1 MKIIGYNLNG
11 IRSAMNKGLTQ
22 WLEEENPD
30 ILCIN
35 ETKAQPDQIDA
46 SIYEHLG
53 YKGYWFSAQK
63 KGYSGVA
70 VYTKIEPTKVTYGCG
85 MKSYD
90 DEGRLIQ
97 LDFPEFTLLC
107 CYFPSGSSGDVR
119 QDVKYQFLEDL
130 YPYFNNIKDLSK
142 KVVLIGDFNICHKE
156 IDIHDPKGNKNS
168 SGFLP
173 EERAWMDK
181 FFNSGW
187 HDSFRKF
194 HTEPHQYTWWSF
206 RAGARGNNKGWRI
219 DYQAVSDDLLPH
231 VVGADILPQAM
242 HSDHCPTV
250 LYLDFNKK

>member
-11 IRSAMNKGLTQ
+11 IRSAINKGLTQ

-35 ETKAQPDQIDA
+35 ETKAQPDQVDHAIF
-46 SIYEHLG
+46 EHLG

-70 VYTKIEPTKVTYGCG
+70 VYTKIEPTNVVQGCG
-85 MKSYD
+85 IEEYD
-90 DEGRLIQ
+90 NEGRLIQ
-97 LDFPEFTLLC
+97 LDFPMFTLIC
-107 CYFPSGSSGDVR
+107 SYFPSGTAGDVR
-119 QDVKYQFLEDL
+119 QDFKYQYLRDMFVYLNSLKE
-130 YPYFNNIKDLSK
+130 KHK
-142 KVVLIGDFNICHKE
+142 KVVLVGDINICHKA

-173 EERAWMDK
+173 EEREWMDT
-181 FFNSGW
+181 FFASGW
-187 HDSFRKF
+187 HDSFRIF
-194 HTEPHQYTWWSF
+194 HQEPHQYTWWSN

-231 VVGADILPQAM
+231 VVGADILPEVV

-250 LYLDFNKK
+250 LQLKF